1 MNIGLLP
8 KQDSHLAIAGAVKAR
23 GGIYEVLKHTEDIF
37 LEPSACAAF
46 QGPIRLNQ
54 EENVKEYLKAQG
66 LVEKNGKCHTY
77 CMGSVNYSV

>member
-1 MNIGLLP
+1 MGADIRVPGTSGVSGYVYFGKGRNIMNIGLLP

-54 EENVKEYLKAQG
+54 EENVKE
-66 LVEKNGKCHTY
+66 
-77 CMGSVNYSV
+77 